1 MKRRYLWVFI
11 SLSLF
16 TLTNCGTL
24 TDLPTSL
31 VATTISSTTAEMT
44 SIQSTAS
51 VTTDIPTI
59 SSENTTLNNTT
70 ETLVTT
76 LPSDTSAFL
85 TTTLPTTHLPETTQI
100 DSTSNPTL
108 PVTTTTELTTT
119 ETNSFLS
126 IAEILA
132 TQPSGT
138 FLVHGTIYYVI
149 ATLDRPSYYIYDGSA
164 MILVIDSQS
173 VTIGDSVQF
182 EATFDYNEPAPQLM
196 NVSNFT
202 ASTAPQTMPS
212 FESMILTDLA
222 AHAKTNINFYG
233 NTLTITG
240 TLLQPMPGMFRLV
253 SGENSVI
260 INNKSFVSGNPL
272 LPLVNQTVTINVVV
286 HFYDDMMSVWHVLY
300 QSLYSAPE

>member
-1 MKRRYLWVFI
+1 
-11 SLSLF
+11 
-16 TLTNCGTL
+16 
-24 TDLPTSL
+24 
-31 VATTISSTTAEMT
+31 MT

-233 NTLTITG
+233 NT
-240 TLLQPMPGMFRLV
+240 MPGMFRLV

>member
-11 SLSLF
+11 TLVLF
-16 TLTNCGTL
+16 SLTNCGTL
-24 TDLPTSL
+24 TNLPTSFI
-31 VATTISSTTAEMT
+31 ATTISSTTAEMT
-44 SIQSTAS
+44 TSPPTTL
-51 VTTDIPTI
+51 VTTGIPTT
-59 SSENTTLNNTT
+59 SSEITTIINTT

-76 LPSDTSAFL
+76 LPSETSAFL
-85 TTTLPTTHLPETTQI
+85 TTTLSTT
-100 DSTSNPTL
+100 TL
-108 PVTTTTELTTT
+108 PVTTQIDPTTTLTEPTTTTIELTTT

-138 FLVHGTIYYVI
+138 FLVQGTIYYVI
-149 ATLDRPSYYIYDGSA
+149 ATLDRPSYYLYDGSA
-164 MILVIDSQS
+164 TILVIDSQS
-173 VTIGDSVQF
+173 VAVGDSVQF

-202 ASTAPQTMPS
+202 ASAAPQTMPS
-212 FESMILTDLA
+212 YESMILADLA
-222 AHAKTNINFYG
+222 THAKTNINFYG